1 MNIAA
6 RKALIVEYYKRVDA
20 QDIDWVLDLFTADS
34 RYVRADADYTD
45 KQAITDFY
53 RNDRKI
59 AGAHSVDRVVA
70 EGDQVLA
77 AGVLKAWVPTAHQRM
92 SVSVISGRYVATRCA
107 TVRLTCRW
115 VRITLN
121 TRCSSINEGI
131 GKKFTRTIPLF
142 YQKTP
147 PFPAKR
153 GSVAEIGEALIYG
166 LDGMHSL

>member
-59 AGAHSVDRVVA
+59 AGVHSVDRVVA
-70 EGDQVLA
+70 ECDQVLA
-77 AGVLKAWVPTAHQRM
+77 AGVFKGVGADGAPKNVGFCDIWELRGDKVCYRQTYLSMGAD
-92 SVSVISGRYVATRCA
+92 YV
-107 TVRLTCRW
+107 
-115 VRITLN
+115 
-121 TRCSSINEGI
+121 
-131 GKKFTRTIPLF
+131 K
-142 YQKTP
+142 Y
-147 PFPAKR
+147 
-153 GSVAEIGEALIYG
+153 
-166 LDGMHSL
+166 